1 MKRTNKL
8 TTAALLTALCVA
20 LLAGSNLSPV
30 GAWVMFAAAAMLPA
44 AAVLQCGLGWGALCY
59 AAAAALSLLLFPLR
73 VKTLLFVLVLGH
85 YGLSKCLIERLRCLP
100 LEWACKLALFNG
112 TLALCYLAAT
122 RLAGPTIGLPLW
134 AGWLLANGVFAAYD
148 LGFTVAIGWYQT
160 RLMGK
165 YKH

>member
-1 MKRTNKL
+1 MKRTKKL
-8 TTAALLTALCVA
+8 TTAALLAALCAV
-20 LLAGSNLSPV
+20 LLAAANLSPA

-44 AAVLQCGLGWGALCY
+44 AAVLHCGLGWGALCY

-85 YGLSKCLIERLRCLP
+85 YGLCKSLIERLRCLP
-100 LEWACKLALFNG
+100 LEWLCKLAVFNG
-112 TLALCYLAAT
+112 TLALCYFAAT
-122 RLAGPTIGLPLW
+122 RLCGITVGLPLW

-148 LGFTVAIGWYQT
+148 LGFSAAIGWYQS